1 MIPGTVAVLTAE
13 SFGSDGVSVDGL
25 LNRAVGVQLIYDG
38 LRLTRELVDGDPWN
52 DGSKAEAD
60 MGILAAD
67 VMVARGFYLLARSE
81 AADCAVEVVRSFGR
95 DQTELREGGDE
106 SLESRL
112 EVDVLELAV
121 LAGATTVGVSVS
133 EANLTAFVSGRLDGD
148 GYPSVD
154 RSVTGG
160 LKADLRALA
169 DRQVG
174 ERAAQSD

>member
-13 SFGSDGVSVDGL
+13 SFGSDGISVDGL

-38 LRLTRELVDGDPWN
+38 LRLTRELVDGEPWN
-52 DGSKAEAD
+52 EGSKTKAD

-67 VMVARGFYLLARSE
+67 VMVARGFYLLARSD
-81 AADCAVEVVRSFGR
+81 AAGCAVEVVRSFGR

-112 EVDVLELAV
+112 EADVLELAV

-133 EANLTAFVSGRLDGD
+133 EASLAAFTSGRVDDD
-148 GYPSVD
+148 GYPPVD

-160 LKADLRALA
+160 LRADLRALA
-169 DRQVG
+169 DKQVG